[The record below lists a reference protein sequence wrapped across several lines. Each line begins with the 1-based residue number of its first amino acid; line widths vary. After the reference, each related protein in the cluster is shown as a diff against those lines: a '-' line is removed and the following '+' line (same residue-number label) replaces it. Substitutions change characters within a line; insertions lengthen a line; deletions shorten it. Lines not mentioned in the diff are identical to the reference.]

1 MKDSMLAVG
10 FRDVSNMWL
19 QDYYQLA
26 NRLSTIAYLQ
36 SKGIKAKVLYIYF
49 ENGYYDRNTDV
60 DLGIGEEEFKEAI
73 NIEKRAL
80 GIQNFKGLTSLLSE
94 VFIDARTKK
103 HII

>member
-36 SKGIKAKVLYIYF
+36 SRVFNMKFPLFRRISACRVRLGRVRGRPNKK
-49 ENGYYDRNTDV
+49 ENIFD
-60 DLGIGEEEFKEAI
+60 IM
-73 NIEKRAL
+73 
-80 GIQNFKGLTSLLSE
+80 
-94 VFIDARTKK
+94 
-103 HII
+103 

>member
-49 ENGYYDRNTDV
+49 ENKVFNLLYPFLLRN
-60 DLGIGEEEFKEAI
+60 GISA
-73 NIEKRAL
+73 
-80 GIQNFKGLTSLLSE
+80 S
-94 VFIDARTKK
+94 
-103 HII
+103 